1 MAVAA
6 KISREEYLATEFDR
20 ACPDWIDGELR
31 ERDMAKPSH
40 QRIERTGENLL
51 ARVGLESFA
60 ELHLDMPGGL
70 RVADVAAYREWPG
83 AGYPNHPP
91 FVTLEIASDSNRWND
106 TVDKAAAYWD
116 WGVRH
121 VWLFQPHRRAL
132 YVYDHAGLYQVQLF
146 EIPELNL
153 RITAADLLAGL
164 PN

>member
-1 MAVAA
+1 MAVAT

-20 ACPDWIDGELR
+20 ACPDWIDGELL
-31 ERDMAKPSH
+31 ERDAPRPSH
-40 QRIERTGENLL
+40 QWIEITGGKLL
-51 ARVGLESFA
+51 SACGLCSLN
-60 ELHLDMPGGL
+60 ELHLDMPDGL
-70 RVADVAAYREWPG
+70 RVADVAAYREWPRDD
-83 AGYPNHPP
+83 YPDHPP
-91 FVTLEIASDSNRWND
+91 LVTLEIASDSNRWND
-106 TVDKAAAYWD
+106 TVDKAAAHWD

-132 YVYDHAGLYQVQLF
+132 YVFDQAGLHQVQVF